1 LVLKAR
7 AQAVLVAML
16 GLGALLAGC
25 GGTDDGAGSATSATH
40 APAKTQTRTAGA
52 PVATPVVAARNGP
65 IPHALRTA
73 ESDAEDTIDLALA
86 GRRARV
92 VAKADELRAVAKGAA
107 ASALSK
113 AGVSAAE
120 IAEFRTRAAEVARLA
135 PRADLV
141 DVALA
146 SNRAFA
152 LMPDF
157 FAHFD
162 SPIPPAVT
170 ALDHLD
176 FEAKLQARA
185 GHVAAI
191 APAVAQLDRTWTAL
205 RPDVVGLAGGR
216 HVAAR
221 FDAHVARMHRLA
233 ARGGPGAAREAQRGL
248 DLVDE
253 IEAVYEH

>member
-1 LVLKAR
+1 MVVRVR
-7 AQAVLVAML
+7 AHALLVATL
-16 GLGALLAGC
+16 AVGVVVAGC
-25 GGTDDGAGSATSATH
+25 GGADDEAGSTTSATH
-40 APAKTQTRTAGA
+40 TPEQTQNRTTGA

-73 ESDAEDTIDLALA
+73 ESSAEDTIDLALA

-92 VAKADELRAVAKGAA
+92 VAKADELRAVANGAA

-113 AGVSAAE
+113 AGVSAGE
-120 IAEFRTRAAEVARLA
+120 IAEFRARAAEVARLA
-135 PRADLV
+135 PRADLGG
-141 DVALA
+141 VALA

-157 FAHFD
+157 FAHYD

-191 APAVAQLDRTWTAL
+191 APAVAQLDGTWTAL
-205 RPDVVGLAGGR
+205 RPDVVGAAGGS

-233 ARGGPGAAREAQRGL
+233 ARGGHAAATEAQRGL

>member
-1 LVLKAR
+1 M
-7 AQAVLVAML
+7 LVATL
-16 GLGALLAGC
+16 GLGALAGGC
-25 GGTDDGAGSATSATH
+25 GGAADSGRTAASATTATTTAATATTVAPTTTAASSA
-40 APAKTQTRTAGA
+40 
-52 PVATPVVAARNGP
+52 NGP
-65 IPHALRTA
+65 IPRALRAA

-92 VAKADELRAVAKGAA
+92 VAKAEALRAVADGAA
-107 ASALSK
+107 GAALRS
-113 AGVSAAE
+113 AGVSGAE
-120 IAEFRTRAAEVARLA
+120 IAEFRARAAEVARLA
-135 PRADLV
+135 PAASLI

-152 LMPDF
+152 LMPAF
-157 FAHFD
+157 FAHYD

-170 ALDHLD
+170 SLDHLD

-191 APAVAQLDRTWTAL
+191 HPAVAQLERTWASL
-205 RPDVVGLAGGR
+205 RPDVVAAGGKR
-216 HVAAR
+216 VATR
-221 FDAHVARMHRLA
+221 FDAHVARMEQLA
-233 ARGGPGAAREAQRGL
+233 ARGGRAAAREAQRGL